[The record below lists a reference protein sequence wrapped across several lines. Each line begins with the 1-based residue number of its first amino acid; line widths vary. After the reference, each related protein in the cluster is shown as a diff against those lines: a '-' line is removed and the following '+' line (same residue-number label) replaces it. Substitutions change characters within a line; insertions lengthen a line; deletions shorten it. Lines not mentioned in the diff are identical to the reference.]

1 MPPTIIGWVLTGNS
15 AARLPT
21 GIMGMSEAQSDQ
33 TPARTR
39 YLIVVLVI
47 AAFILP
53 LGAYSSF
60 WHPKLDVSNVFLA
73 FLLGAMVAFA
83 DFFDIEIS
91 VSSQTLSVS
100 VSSAICF
107 AAAICLGGPIGAL
120 VAAVSCVAVEV
131 IQRRPRLKLA
141 LNVANYALTTLAAG
155 LVYTSLANVHDTPIG
170 SLTNAGVML
179 LSACVYVVVNSTLMA
194 SVLSQVLRASPW
206 SVLRFSVMGTLI
218 ESISLLTLGTLI
230 PILREHGP
238 LALILAVIP
247 LLGPYLA
254 FRSYRETNRQTRETM
269 ELLADML
276 DRRDPYTSNHSQR
289 VAVYAAGILEQF
301 GNLSAP
307 DIDTILAAARIH
319 DLGKV
324 STNDQTLKKPD
335 SLTPAERSAIQRHA
349 ADGAAIIG
357 NLAMYRDAATI
368 VRHHHERWDGSGY
381 PDGLSGEHIPF
392 GSRVIAVADTY
403 DAMTSDR
410 PYRSALSWCVAL
422 AEIQRSAGSQFD
434 PRIVEAF
441 EASLATR
448 QPEVLE
454 ANALGQTAPAAP
466 S

>member
-1 MPPTIIGWVLTGNS
+1 
-15 AARLPT
+15 
-21 GIMGMSEAQSDQ
+21 MGETQSDQ
-33 TPARTR
+33 LTSRTR
-39 YLIVVLVI
+39 ALIVVLVI
-47 AAFILP
+47 AAFVLP
-53 LGAYSSF
+53 ISTYSTF
-60 WHPKLDVSNVFLA
+60 WHPRLDASNVFLA
-73 FLLGAMVAFA
+73 VLLGAMIAFA
-83 DFFDIEIS
+83 DFFDIEIT

-120 VAAVSCVAVEV
+120 IAAVACVVVEIV
-131 IQRRPRLKLA
+131 QRRPWLKLG
-141 LNVANYALTTLAAG
+141 LNVANYAITTLAAG
-155 LVYTSLANVHDTPIG
+155 LVYTSLADVHRTPIAN
-170 SLTNAGVML
+170 LTNAGVML
-179 LSACVYVVVNSTLMA
+179 LSACVYVLVNSTLMA
-194 SVLSQVLRASPW
+194 SVLSQVLHTSPW
-206 SVLRFSVMGTLI
+206 SVLSFSVMGTLI

-230 PILREHGP
+230 PILREQGP

-254 FRSYRETNRQTRETM
+254 FRSYRETNRQARETI

-289 VAVYAAGILEQF
+289 VAVYAAGILEQL
-301 GNLSAP
+301 GNLSTP

-335 SLTPAERSAIQRHA
+335 SLTPAEREAIQRHA
-349 ADGAAIIG
+349 ADGADIIG
-357 NLAMYRDAATI
+357 NLAMYRDASVI

-381 PDGLSGEHIPF
+381 PDGLAGESIPL

-410 PYRSALSWCVAL
+410 PYRAALSQAVAL
-422 AEIQRSAGSQFD
+422 AEIRRGSGSQFD
-434 PRIVEAF
+434 PQIVRAF
-441 EASLATR
+441 EASMAVE
-448 QPEVLE
+448 QPEPSE
-454 ANALGQTAPAAP
+454 SSSRSQATAAVR